1 MARTV
6 FSGGRVFDGSATL
19 VAADIA
25 VDGGRVVDVGP
36 GLDGDVAI
44 DLAGAAVLPG
54 LFDCHTHVMISPA
67 RLDTNREMETPFSY
81 WFYTAIANLRRTLDI
96 GITTVRDAG
105 YADLGLKT
113 AVADGLIAGPR
124 LHIAISILSQTGGHA
139 DGWLPSGYDATS
151 PTWPGHPSG
160 IVDGPD
166 EMRRRVRELI
176 RAGADQIKV
185 CTSGG
190 VMSPRDDPRHGHFR
204 AAELDVLVEEASAA
218 EIPVMAHAQGAP
230 GIKAA
235 VRAGI
240 RSIEHGIFLD
250 DEAIDLMLERGTWL
264 VPTLMAPQGVLDA
277 AARGIQIPPAS
288 LRKARE
294 VTDIHREAVA
304 KAIGA
309 GVKVAMGTDS
319 GITEHGQN
327 LRELDLMVKAGMSPV
342 GAMLATSRSAAEL
355 LGVADDRGSIDA
367 GKRADLTIVTGD
379 PFDYGDLAERVQAV
393 FQDGRLVAGALP

>member
-1 MARTV
+1 MSRTI
-6 FSGGRVFDGSATL
+6 FSGGRVFDGSAA
-19 VAADIA
+19 VADADI
-25 VDGGRVVDVGP
+25 VVEDGRIVDVGP
-36 GLDGDVAI
+36 GLDGDEAI

-81 WFYTAIANLRRTLDI
+81 WFYTAIGNLRRTLDV

-151 PTWPGHPSG
+151 PNWPGHPSG

-190 VMSPRDDPRHGHFR
+190 VMSPRDDPRHGHLR
-204 AAELDVLVEEASAA
+204 AAELDVLVEEANAA

-250 DEAIDLMLERGTWL
+250 DEAIELMLDRGTWL
-264 VPTLMAPQGVLDA
+264 VPTLLAPQGVLDA

-327 LRELDLMVKAGMSPV
+327 LRELGLMVQAGMSPLQ
-342 GAMLATSRSAAEL
+342 AMLATTRSAADL
-355 LGVADDRGSIDA
+355 LGVADDRGTIEA
-367 GKRADLTIVTGD
+367 GKRADLTIVSGD
-379 PFDYGDLAERVQAV
+379 PFDFSDLTDRVQAV
-393 FQDGRLVAGALP
+393 YQDGRLVAGAIS